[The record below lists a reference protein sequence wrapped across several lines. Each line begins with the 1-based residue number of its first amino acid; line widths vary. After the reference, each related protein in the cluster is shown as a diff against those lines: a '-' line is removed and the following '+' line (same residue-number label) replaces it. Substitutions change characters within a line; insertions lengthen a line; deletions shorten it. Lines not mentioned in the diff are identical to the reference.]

1 LKEIVDTKY
10 FALLKVIH
18 ASGGVPCEPYPQ
30 VMYPED
36 IPDPQLRAVTTKA
49 AKALCQSCPII
60 EDCFTYAIETNQRY
74 GVWGGT
80 LPHER

>member
-1 LKEIVDTKY
+1 MKEIVDTKY
-10 FALLKVIH
+10 FALLKAIH
-18 ASGGVPCEPYPQ
+18 AAKSVPCEDYPN
-30 VMYPED
+30 VMYPEE
-36 IPDPQLRAVTTKA
+36 IASSELRAATTKA

>member
-1 LKEIVDTKY
+1 LKDIVDTKY
-10 FALLKVIH
+10 FALLKAIH

-36 IPDPQLRAVTTKA
+36 IGEPELRAATTKV

-60 EDCFTYAIETNQRY
+60 EECFTYAIETNQRY